1 MVAASATAR
10 GGGSSDEVR
19 GSRAGEA
26 EAEALRDTS
35 RAGAG
40 LGRAGGSRAAV
51 EDDEAEDE
59 ERDTATREVDGEKK
73 TSESSAR
80 VGRVILPAAAAAAL
94 VSASS

>member
-1 MVAASATAR
+1 
-10 GGGSSDEVR
+10 
-19 GSRAGEA
+19 
-26 EAEALRDTS
+26 
-35 RAGAG
+35 
-40 LGRAGGSRAAV
+40 V